1 MFSHSWT
8 TFQAP
13 LMSSW
18 GHFGAC
24 WNGHGSKNATNQA
37 IWQLQYIS
45 FKSTIVGILWLWQ
58 AQSRLILEASWYFRG
73 CPKKQDKTTPYFG
86 STFNHEPTVT
96 KFTPFPA
103 TLGNPMTSHDPWPTM
118 VGSTCL
124 WAMSGPC
131 RVTSLQDMFGRRYTS
146 DFQEGYFRQSLK
158 PRPPSYSTRPKNHG
172 LIGAWKTY
180 LGSFMYM
187 IICVYIYK
195 GCFMSYRRMELFP
208 ETTLR

>member
-58 AQSRLILEASWYFRG
+58 AQSRLIVEAPWYFRG

-96 KFTPFPA
+96 KFTPFP
-103 TLGNPMTSHDPWPTM
+103 LPKSHPWEPHDIPWPMAHHGWINLSLSHVRTM
-118 VGSTCL
+118 SRDIT
-124 WAMSGPC
+124 A
-131 RVTSLQDMFGRRYTS
+131 
-146 DFQEGYFRQSLK
+146 GYVWKAL
-158 PRPPSYSTRPKNHG
+158 HLG
-172 LIGAWKTY
+172 LPGEI
-180 LGSFMYM
+180 L
-187 IICVYIYK
+187 
-195 GCFMSYRRMELFP
+195 
-208 ETTLR
+208 